1 MVVAVSVVAMTTTDS
16 LTGRMAAL
24 GFTET
29 EALLYCEL
37 VRSGPASG
45 YRLAKA
51 VGKARANVYQALSQL
66 AQRGAVLIDDSEV
79 HTFRATD
86 PGELMRT
93 LAESFRGHA
102 DAAQAELE
110 ALAAPV
116 ADDRIYHLKAI
127 DQVFE
132 RAAAMVDRAVS
143 TVLVDAFPEPL
154 ERILPALERAAARGV
169 TVAALVYDDRTSAAF
184 PIVSSAA
191 AHFAL
196 ARWPGL
202 QLSVVTDAREHLVT
216 LLDRRM
222 EQVLHGIWSDSAYLS
237 CLQHSGLAAEIR
249 LASQDDAGLS
259 LDDIALL
266 QAQPPGLRKVILAA
280 DARPV
285 QEENRP

>member
-1 MVVAVSVVAMTTTDS
+1 MTTTDS
-16 LTGRMAAL
+16 LTGRLAAL

-86 PGELMRT
+86 PTELMRT
-93 LAESFRGHA
+93 LAESFRNHA
-102 DAAQAELE
+102 DAAQAQLQ
-110 ALAAPV
+110 ALTAPV
-116 ADDRIYHLKAI
+116 ADDRIYHLRAI

-132 RAAAMVDRAVS
+132 RATAMIDRTVS

-169 TVAALVYDDRTSAAF
+169 TVAALVYDDRATASF
-184 PIVSSAA
+184 PLVSSAA

-202 QLSVVTDAREHLVT
+202 QLSVVTDAREHLVS
-216 LLDRRM
+216 LLDRRIG
-222 EQVLHGIWSDSAYLS
+222 QVLHGIWSDSAYLS

-249 LASQDDAGLS
+249 LASLAASGIS
-259 LDDIALL
+259 LDEIALL
-266 QAQPPGLRKVILAA
+266 QAQPSGLQKVILAA
-280 DARPV
+280 DARPALV
-285 QEENRP
+285 EDAA